1 MSGFLVVYSIA
12 KMKVKDRLIYYNGLV
27 GLGGD
32 RLATLFRFQT
42 KPNSDYPQIYH
53 PHDSLL
59 NHKSRLLR
67 ETKLWLSD
75 IISPEDILE
84 IQHILVCHDVQELMD
99 GDISRFTEVEI
110 DQIGGTDQLLLSE
123 DAVRYKD
130 FLSAQNFLEKGTAEL
145 PTSPHSLI
153 ARILDTIDGN
163 YFAFALLAN
172 YATKV
177 GGETLDPN
185 LQTSLDRSYSYVNK
199 VRAKYRKKIILVAG
213 IYSLDLLG
221 VLYHLQQI
229 EKEALEKF
237 TREIEKH
244 GYRIAEVV

>member
-12 KMKVKDRLIYYNGLV
+12 KVNVMERLIYYSRLV
-27 GLGGD
+27 GPGGD

-42 KPNSDYPQIYH
+42 KPNSDYPQIYR

-75 IISPEDILE
+75 IISPEDMLE

-110 DQIGGTDQLLLSE
+110 DQIGGTDQLLLPE
-123 DAVRYKD
+123 DAIRYKD
-130 FLSAQNFLEKGTAEL
+130 FLCAQSFLEKGTAEP
-145 PTSPHSLI
+145 PTSPHPLI

-163 YFAFALLAN
+163 YFAFVLLVN

-199 VRAKYRKKIILVAG
+199 VRAKYREKIISADG
-213 IYSLDLLG
+213 KYNIDLLRI
-221 VLYHLQQI
+221 LNHLQQI
-229 EKEALEKF
+229 EREMLEKF
-237 TREIEKH
+237 SRGIEGW
-244 GYRIAEVV
+244 GYRISTII